1 MNTMH
6 AIGAINEYTSKME
19 KYIEWNEN
27 NEYEEFREL
36 YVLNGSNEYIKLIQ
50 NDSLFFHLY

>member
-1 MNTMH
+1 MH
-6 AIGAINEYTSKME
+6 AIGAINEYTNKIE

-36 YVLNGSNEYIKLIQ
+36 YVLNGSNEYIKLVQ
-50 NDSLFFHLY
+50 NDSLSFHLY